1 MTSYIKNIFQQKC
14 PRCHQGNMFTH
25 KWYQLNHITD
35 MPEHCEVCG
44 QKTEVEIGFYYGT
57 GYVSYALTVAF
68 ITSVFVAWKVL
79 FGLSFSDNSIFWCLG
94 TSIGLLILLQPWFMR
109 TSRLLWLSWFYHKD
123 DDRLKKVKQHLHK
136 AN

>member
-1 MTSYIKNIFQQKC
+1 
-14 PRCHQGNMFTH
+14 MFIH

-35 MPEHCEVCG
+35 MPEHCPVCD

-68 ITSVFVAWKVL
+68 LVTVFVAWKIL

-94 TSIGLLILLQPWFMR
+94 TSIALLILLQPWFMR

-123 DDRLKKVKQHLHK
+123 DDRLKKMEKQLNKVH
-136 AN
+136 